1 MLFLVTRVH
10 SHTFQLALSHVLI
23 AKNCYDSG
31 NLAQNYGLPTKD
43 SLPQGNQ
50 LKWLCVWQFS
60 NCGLCMWVFV
70 MQWRRN
76 YGSGTGTLLYSL
88 VKP

>member
-1 MLFLVTRVH
+1 MYIC
-10 SHTFQLALSHVLI
+10 HTFQLALSHVLI

-31 NLAQNYGLPTKD
+31 NLAQNHGLPTKD
-43 SLPQGNQ
+43 SLPQRNGFVYGN
-50 LKWLCVWQFS
+50 LVTVACV
-60 NCGLCMWVFV
+60 CGVFV

-76 YGSGTGTLLYSL
+76 YGSGTGTLLYSI